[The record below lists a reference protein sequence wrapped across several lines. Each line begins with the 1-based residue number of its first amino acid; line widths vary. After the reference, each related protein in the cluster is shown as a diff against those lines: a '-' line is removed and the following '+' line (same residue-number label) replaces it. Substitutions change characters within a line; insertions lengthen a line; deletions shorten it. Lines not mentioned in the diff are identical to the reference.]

1 MIAVSRLD
9 EVERFRSLVACRL
22 GLQFEDAKLSFLAEV
37 LRRRLETSGRIS
49 ETYLARLEADTSREE
64 LGVLAQ
70 ELTVPETYFFRNIDQ
85 FRAFSEIVVPERV
98 HAQAAQRRLRI
109 LSAGC
114 ASGEEAYT
122 IAIVLREIALDPSW
136 KVSIQGVDMNRAML
150 EKAARAHFSDWA
162 LRGAPAE
169 IQHKWF
175 RRNGSDFVLVDAI
188 RSSVQFAVGNLAED
202 DTNLWQPDTYDVVF
216 CRNVIMYFT
225 PQNAQTLVTR
235 IARSLA
241 PGGYLFLGHAETLRG
256 LSKDFHL
263 HHTHGTFYYQRKEGD
278 KFAAPRSTADN
289 MQSDAFVPTLPAVIE
304 GADTWVDTIKKAA
317 ERIQVLTQAPAVPV
331 PAAATLSPRWDLG
344 LALDLLRNERFTEA
358 LDLVRALPSESARDP
373 DALLLLA
380 VLLTHSGQLSSAEEV
395 CRRLLGVDELN
406 AGAHYLLALCCES
419 VGDRRG
425 AADHDQ
431 AAVYLDAAFAM
442 ARLHLGLLARRAGD
456 HETARR
462 ELGQALVLLQREDAS
477 RLLLFGGGFSRETL
491 LTLCRAELHACG
503 DPA

>member
-188 RSSVQFAVGNLAED
+188 RSSVQFAVENLAED

-373 DALLLLA
+373 
-380 VLLTHSGQLSSAEEV
+380 
-395 CRRLLGVDELN
+395 
-406 AGAHYLLALCCES
+406 
-419 VGDRRG
+419 
-425 AADHDQ
+425 
-431 AAVYLDAAFAM
+431 
-442 ARLHLGLLARRAGD
+442 
-456 HETARR
+456 
-462 ELGQALVLLQREDAS
+462 
-477 RLLLFGGGFSRETL
+477 
-491 LTLCRAELHACG
+491 
-503 DPA
+503 